1 MDLILLLLSD
11 FVKSAVIF
19 ILTMSILSLIFVPK
33 IMFLWKEKTDDLH
46 AADSN
51 SVYVNSLRVLGSI
64 NNVASIETK
73 NTDGITK
80 KQVEDLRKILQTAG
94 HITDSTDLQSLIESV
109 GIVISDDDRCT
120 NAPLVLSMS
129 NIAE

>member
-1 MDLILLLLSD
+1 
-11 FVKSAVIF
+11 
-19 ILTMSILSLIFVPK
+19 
-33 IMFLWKEKTDDLH
+33 MFLWKENIDDVH

-51 SVYVNSLRVLGSI
+51 SVYVNSLRVLGFI

-73 NTDGITK
+73 NVDGITK

-94 HITDSTDLQSLIESV
+94 HINDSTDLQSLIESV

-120 NAPLVLSMS
+120 NAPFLSS
-129 NIAE
+129 IIE

>member
-1 MDLILLLLSD
+1 MDLILLFLSD
-11 FVKSAVIF
+11 FVKSVVVF

-33 IMFLWKEKTDDLH
+33 VVFLWKEKTDVH
-46 AADSN
+46 AVDSN
-51 SVYVNSLRVLGSI
+51 SVYVNSLRVLGFI

-73 NTDGITK
+73 NTGGITK
-80 KQVEDLRKILQTAG
+80 KQVEDLRKILQTVG

>member
-1 MDLILLLLSD
+1 MDLILLFLSD
-11 FVKSAVIF
+11 FVKSVVVF

-33 IMFLWKEKTDDLH
+33 VVFLWKEKTDVH
-46 AADSN
+46 AVDSN
-51 SVYVNSLRVLGSI
+51 SVYVNSLRVLGFI

-120 NAPLVLSMS
+120 NAPRVLYMS

>member
-1 MDLILLLLSD
+1 MDLILLFLSD
-11 FVKSAVIF
+11 FVKSVVVF

-33 IMFLWKEKTDDLH
+33 VVFLWKEKTDVH
-46 AADSN
+46 AVDSN
-51 SVYVNSLRVLGSI
+51 SVYVNSLRVLGFI

-80 KQVEDLRKILQTAG
+80 KQVEDLRKILQTVG